1 MAVWCIVLC
10 SLQTTLRVQ
19 NVDAFVVSSAVL
31 LNYYRVNELF
41 RIRLQRLD
49 VALQV
54 YLEVSCQLY
63 LNVNK
68 P

>member
-10 SLQTTLRVQ
+10 SLQTTLRTR

>member
-10 SLQTTLRVQ
+10 SLQTTLRTR

-63 LNVNK
+63 LSVNAF
-68 P
+68 

>member
-10 SLQTTLRVQ
+10 SLQTTLRIR
-19 NVDAFVVSSAVL
+19 NVDAFVVISAVL

-63 LNVNK
+63 LNVNR

>member
-10 SLQTTLRVQ
+10 SLQTTLRIR
-19 NVDAFVVSSAVL
+19 NVDAFVVISAVL

-49 VALQV
+49 VALHV

>member
-10 SLQTTLRVQ
+10 SLQTTLRTR

-63 LNVNK
+63 LSVNAC
-68 P
+68 